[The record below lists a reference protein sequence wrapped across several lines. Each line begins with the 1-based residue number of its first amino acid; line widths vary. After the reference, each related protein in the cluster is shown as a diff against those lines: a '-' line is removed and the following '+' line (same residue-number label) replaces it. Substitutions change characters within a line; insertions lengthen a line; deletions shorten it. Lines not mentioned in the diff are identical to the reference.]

1 MIDDPL
7 WPPDRRIMA
16 GAKKRTRQ
24 NVKDENQN
32 RVMLH
37 VVAVC
42 STLFFSYKNMLFFSE
57 AQCSYFYSN
66 LRLKLFLRC
75 PIASTY
81 RNVLLSCT

>member
-42 STLFFSYKNMLFFSE
+42 SSPNIVIYVFVGATVPVFS
-57 AQCSYFYSN
+57 C
-66 LRLKLFLRC
+66 
-75 PIASTY
+75 
-81 RNVLLSCT
+81 